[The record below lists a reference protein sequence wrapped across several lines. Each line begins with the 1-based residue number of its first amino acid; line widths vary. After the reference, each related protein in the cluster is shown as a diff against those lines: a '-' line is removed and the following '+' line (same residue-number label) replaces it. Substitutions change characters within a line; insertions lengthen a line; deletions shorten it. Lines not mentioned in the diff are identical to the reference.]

1 MQEITDKDIRQLK
14 AEAVA
19 TAAGERRTL
28 ELTDA
33 ACKGLRVR
41 ASYGGAVSF
50 YLIYR
55 PRGERKVKRLLIGKY
70 PSIGLAEARRRVKA
84 RVGEIADGRDPIEM
98 KRAAAVEADKK
109 AAALEAEARALA
121 SRLTVQQIA
130 DRFLHE
136 KRDLRWEPRYRQML
150 EYNLLNPPLPD
161 MQFGIGAKAA
171 DDLTSADIDGVITA
185 IQRRGSEIQ
194 SRRVYE
200 VIRAM
205 IRWAV
210 KKRLMA
216 TNPLEAVSVPRNSQP
231 RERFLSVPELKV
243 FWNTLAEWDRLWT
256 IKAEDKPPMPLSAVR
271 ALRLQ
276 LLLATRIGEV
286 TGMQKGEISADGYSW
301 TIPAER
307 CKNGEA
313 HTLPLPPLAREIIAA
328 ACRASDHK
336 QLVFPVHARGEKDFN
351 GLRSD
356 VVATQIGSIQEHFK
370 FADQLG
376 NPAPFVSHDLR
387 RTAATY
393 MRKAGI
399 SSEVVSAI
407 LNHKS
412 ERDASVLEKHYN
424 QDQMLFPMREGLTK
438 WESLLAD
445 VAEGLD
451 PFKRDIEDIAE
462 LERRMVNRTRGA
474 RLVAI
479 DGGRS

>member
-1 MQEITDKDIRQLK
+1 MQEITDKDIRALK
-14 AEAVA
+14 AEATA
-19 TAAGERRTL
+19 TATGERRTL

-70 PSIGLAEARRRVKA
+70 PSCGLAEARRRVKSKA
-84 RVGEIADGRDPIEM
+84 GEIADGQDPIEI
-98 KRAAAVEADKK
+98 KK
-109 AAALEAEARALA
+109 ASAADAKRKSETLEAEARALA
-121 SRLTVQQIA
+121 SRLTVEQIA

-136 KRDLRWEPRYRQML
+136 KRDLRWERRYRQML
-150 EYNLLNPPLPD
+150 EYNLLNPPLSE
-161 MQFGIGAKAA
+161 MQFGIGGKAA
-171 DDLTSADIDGVITA
+171 EDLTSADIDNVIA
-185 IQRRGSEIQ
+185 AVQRRGSEIQ

-216 TNPLEAVSVPRNSQP
+216 ANPLEAVSVPKNSQP

-243 FWNTLAEWDRLWT
+243 FWNTLAKWDQQWT
-256 IKAEDKPPMPLSAVR
+256 VKADDKPPMPQSAVR

-286 TGMQKGEISADGYSW
+286 TGMRKSEISADGYSW
-301 TIPAER
+301 TIPAVR

-313 HTLPLPPLAREIIAA
+313 HSLPLPPLAREIIAA
-328 ACRASDHK
+328 ACRSSDHK
-336 QLVFPVHARGEKDFN
+336 SLVFPVHARGAGDYN

-356 VVATQIGSIQEHFK
+356 VVATQIGSIQEYFNFK
-370 FADQLG
+370 DQDG
-376 NPAPFVSHDLR
+376 DPAPFVSHDLR

-393 MRKAGI
+393 MRKAGVP
-399 SSEVVSAI
+399 SEVVSAI

-412 ERDASVLEKHYN
+412 EREASVLEKHYN
-424 QDQMLFPMREGLTK
+424 QDQMQFPMREALTK
-438 WESLLAD
+438 WEALVAD

-451 PFKRDIEDIAE
+451 PFARDIEDIAD
-462 LERRMVNRTRGA
+462 LERRMINRTRGA

-479 DGGRS
+479 GGGKS